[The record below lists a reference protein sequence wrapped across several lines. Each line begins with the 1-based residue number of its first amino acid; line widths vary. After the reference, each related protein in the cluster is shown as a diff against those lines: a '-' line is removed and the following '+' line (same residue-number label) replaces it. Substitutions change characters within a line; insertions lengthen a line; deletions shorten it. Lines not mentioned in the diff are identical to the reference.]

1 MTKVQPQERAA
12 ALEKGLTRYFTGRP
26 CKHGHVAERSAKS
39 GECIVCSLARQAK
52 WRRDN
57 PDDVKE
63 KHKRYYQ
70 KHREKNIAKTREY
83 SEKYPERIAARS
95 KRWRERN
102 KHKRAATQMARQ
114 ARKIQATPPWL
125 NEAHNEW
132 FDCIYKAAKESGVH
146 VDHIVPL
153 NNKAVCGLHVPWNLQ
168 LMTQSANSKKSNKLT
183 DVTPIIP
190 AQNNILVERSA
201 MPWNLKEDQNGCYV

>member
-1 MTKVQPQERAA
+1 MGKFKPQERAA

-39 GECIVCSLARQAK
+39 GECITCSLARQAK
-52 WRRDN
+52 ERINN
-57 PDDVKE
+57 PE
-63 KHKRYYQ
+63 KAREKDKRFYA
-70 KHREKNIAKTREY
+70 KHREASIARAREY
-83 SEKYPERIAARS
+83 REKYPELMAERS

-102 KHKRAATQMARQ
+102 KHKKAATQMARH

-125 NEAHNEW
+125 NAAHREW
-132 FDCIYKAAKESGVH
+132 FDCIYQAAKESGVH

-168 LMTQSANSKKSNKLT
+168 LMTQSANSKKSNKLI
-183 DVTPIIP
+183 DITPIIP
-190 AQNNILVERSA
+190 SANNILVEESA
-201 MPWNLKEDQNGCYV
+201 MPWNLREQNNA